1 MKIFLLLVFLLIS
14 ARAASPDIEVG
25 FIFESE
31 PINVYDKLLKAI
43 VQVES
48 SGDTL
53 AYNKIEGA
61 VGAFQIRYIRLLD
74 YNRRT
79 GKNYK
84 HSDCYNFKV
93 SQEIFLYYAK
103 KQDFH
108 NYELIARNWNGS
120 GITTLD
126 YWKRVKVLL

>member
-1 MKIFLLLVFLLIS
+1 MKTFLLLVFLLIS
-14 ARAASPDIEVG
+14 ARAASPDIVVG
-25 FIFESE
+25 FIIESE
-31 PINVYDKLLKAI
+31 PINAYDKLLKAI

-79 GKNYK
+79 GKNIK
-84 HSDCYNFKV
+84 HSECYSYQV
-93 SQEIFLYYAK
+93 SEEIFLYYAK
-103 KQDFH
+103 KQDYH

-120 GITTLD
+120 GKTTLD
-126 YWKRVKVLL
+126 YWKKVKVLL